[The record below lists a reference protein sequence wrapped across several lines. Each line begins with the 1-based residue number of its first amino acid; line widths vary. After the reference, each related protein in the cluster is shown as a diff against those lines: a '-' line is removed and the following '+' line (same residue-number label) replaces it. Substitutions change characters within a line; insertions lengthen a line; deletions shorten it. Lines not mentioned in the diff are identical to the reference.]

1 MMEKG
6 ISDNTS
12 YVLRYIAE
20 RKDEV
25 NSYIDEIVKKSYV
38 SFETEDEIFFL
49 LDHVLNSFLEE
60 LNLEEQQDLRRY
72 TGLEFREINAVLRN
86 CWNYEVN
93 GKLTEGLKEKYIL
106 LAEKIRKIFV
116 KAKPLP
122 IGINTYRGVSLLA
135 FQSYGIFK
143 LTDLIY
149 LKNQSLYEEGFISTS
164 LIKKKSFY
172 YNNPFTLT
180 GKPN

>member
-72 TGLEFREINAVLRN
+72 TGLEFREINAVLRAKSSPTD
-86 CWNYEVN
+86 N
-93 GKLTEGLKEKYIL
+93 GETTSCLFEIGRTSSFLLIL
-106 LAEKIRKIFV
+106 FNWFNAW
-116 KAKPLP
+116 
-122 IGINTYRGVSLLA
+122 
-135 FQSYGIFK
+135 
-143 LTDLIY
+143 
-149 LKNQSLYEEGFISTS
+149 
-164 LIKKKSFY
+164 
-172 YNNPFTLT
+172 
-180 GKPN
+180 

>member
-1 MMEKG
+1 MEKG

-93 GKLTEGLKEKYIL
+93 
-106 LAEKIRKIFV
+106 
-116 KAKPLP
+116 
-122 IGINTYRGVSLLA
+122 
-135 FQSYGIFK
+135 
-143 LTDLIY
+143 
-149 LKNQSLYEEGFISTS
+149 
-164 LIKKKSFY
+164 
-172 YNNPFTLT
+172 
-180 GKPN
+180 